1 LIIEKERRI
10 PFMDSG
16 QIFRLDAE
24 RPGGVTPQSVVTSRD
39 DSMKILYKRLRPV
52 NVALFYFKKAF
63 EKARLLVIPNA
74 REEKFEN
81 AEYSPYVRISK
92 FR

>member
-52 NVALFYFKKAF
+52 NVALFYFKKALKKPDF
-63 EKARLLVIPNA
+63 WSSRTPGKRNLKTQNIHHM
-74 REEKFEN
+74 
-81 AEYSPYVRISK
+81 
-92 FR
+92 